1 MRTPARPTPLALAIA
16 LALPVTLPL
25 QALGAPALE
34 DEIVVTAARMQSPL
48 EVVTDPRLP
57 RQPLPAH
64 DGADYLKT
72 VAGFSVIRKGGTDG
86 DPPRPLSWRKRT
98 AGRLRRR
105 D

>member
-16 LALPVTLPL
+16 LTLPL
-25 QALGAPALE
+25 AVPFKALGAPALE

-72 VAGFSVIRKGGTDG
+72 VAGLSVIRKGGTDG
-86 DPPRPLSWRKRT
+86 DPLFRMTEKPATVFR
-98 AGRLRRR
+98 
-105 D
+105 